1 VNNQV
6 ILRVVFFLLFL
17 MGLMSFAK
25 DVHVPHARTVIVFDI
40 FCIVAGTIGLIVL
53 ALRGAKK
60 K

>member
-1 VNNQV
+1 
-6 ILRVVFFLLFL
+6 

-40 FCIVAGTIGLIVL
+40 FCIVAGTIGSIVL
-53 ALRGAKK
+53 ALRSAKK